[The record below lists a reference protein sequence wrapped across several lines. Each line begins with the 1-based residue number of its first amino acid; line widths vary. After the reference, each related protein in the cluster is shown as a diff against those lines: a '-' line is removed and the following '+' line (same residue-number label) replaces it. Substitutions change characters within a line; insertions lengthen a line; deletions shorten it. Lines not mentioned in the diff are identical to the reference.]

1 MKHKHLLFA
10 LSLGLTAMAPE
21 VLAVGTFVVAPQRK
35 DMVYDDARDVVF
47 ITHGD
52 RVLRYHVG
60 SGAFLPP
67 IMTGG
72 ALAGIDLSPDGN
84 TIAVADG
91 VNDGAKSI
99 VYLVPVRPIS
109 GTGYLRPRKFTTP
122 NAFYEGEM
130 HSIAYASDGT
140 IRTTATIQAGS
151 ATLPMRRLDPATRT
165 WTTLATVQH
174 ATMLSA
180 SGDRDTIAFAEAGV
194 SNGPWGYLDIPSA
207 QVIRSTFFQGTSTF
221 NYEIAADRLG
231 GQFAIPTYAGT
242 YIFNDTFQQIATIG
256 GSGGPY
262 PIGAAYHPVRQVA
275 YFPSAQTREVRVY
288 DMQTF
293 TQTGSYDFEHDFI
306 GLGRAYQ
313 QGRTRLSR
321 DGSLLMVSVDGG
333 VRLLRMY
340 APLQASPV
348 SFTAVQ
354 GNGAGSSTTVPLP
367 GSIGNGDPLTYSL
380 GSAPQNGQAA
390 VFGELLTYTPRSGF
404 TGTDTFTYRVHYGSA
419 SREAQ
424 INVQVVAASSRVR
437 VTARPLAGTMRHA
450 LMTRD
455 TLPRS
460 LGVLATRARLD
471 P

>member
-21 VLAVGTFVVAPQRK
+21 VLAAGTFVAAPQRK

-60 SGAFLPP
+60 SGAFLSP

-91 VNDGAKSI
+91 VNDGAKSV

-109 GTGYLRPRKFTTP
+109 GTGYLRPRKITTP

-165 WTTLATVQH
+165 WATLGSVRN

-242 YIFNDTFQQIATIG
+242 YIYNDTFQQIAMIG

-293 TQTGSYDFEHDFI
+293 TQIGSYDFEHDFI
-306 GLGRAYQ
+306 LLGRAYE

-340 APLQASPV
+340 APLQAAPV
-348 SFTAVQ
+348 SFTAIEGTAISVTLQ
-354 GNGAGSSTTVPLP
+354 
-367 GSIGNGDPLTYSL
+367 GSIGNGDPLTYDL
-380 GSAPQNGQAA
+380 ATDPRNGHAS
-390 VFGELLTYTPRSGF
+390 VSGPTLTYTPRAGF
-404 TGTDTFTYRVHYGSA
+404 TGTDSFTYRVRYGGTTRDALVS
-419 SREAQ
+419 
-424 INVQVVAASSRVR
+424 VQVVLNGRQQRSSARASGLAAGAITRVHDR
-437 VTARPLAGTMRHA
+437 MPLRTLAGLSTGAR
-450 LMTRD
+450 
-455 TLPRS
+455 LPR
-460 LGVLATRARLD
+460 
-471 P
+471 